1 MVNLRA
7 IHTNQVRKNNMKK
20 KILISCSVLLFLGV
34 FDRLFFIENRL
45 HGVWEFNSGS
55 YFGDPIAYNQDFVL
69 NKSKIKFVRNK
80 SEDNPVLDKEVYLV
94 GCYFN
99 ILLMYD
105 NNLNKTA
112 FYIKL

>member
-1 MVNLRA
+1 MDIKRQN
-7 IHTNQVRKNNMKK
+7 KK
-20 KILISCSVLLFLGV
+20 KILIFLSVLLSILLV
-34 FDRLFFIENRL
+34 DRLFFMEYRL
-45 HGVWEFNSGS
+45 RGIWEYNSGS

-69 NKSKIKFVRNK
+69 NNSKIKFVRNK
-80 SEDNPVLDKEVYLV
+80 SEDNPVLEKKIYLI

-105 NNLNKTA
+105 NNLNKIA

>member
-1 MVNLRA
+1 
-7 IHTNQVRKNNMKK
+7 MKK
-20 KILISCSVLLFLGV
+20 KIFIFFSVLLSILLL
-34 FDRLFFIENRL
+34 DRLFFMEHRL
-45 HGVWEFNSGS
+45 RGVWEFNGGS

-80 SEDNPVLDKEVYLV
+80 SEDNPVLEKEVYLV

-112 FYIKL
+112 FYVKL

>member
-1 MVNLRA
+1 MLV
-7 IHTNQVRKNNMKK
+7 I
-20 KILISCSVLLFLGV
+20 CSVLLFILL
-34 FDRLFFIENRL
+34 FDRLLFMEYRIK
-45 HGVWEFNSGS
+45 GGWSYSSGS

-80 SEDNPVLDKEVYLV
+80 SEDNPVLEKDVYLI

-99 ILLMYD
+99 MLLMYD
-105 NNLNKTA
+105 NDLNKTA